1 MLAMIP
7 IWALVFMIMLAIQPM
22 MPPMMMVQSQC
33 IGRGPPTHRGGGDGA
48 ADEAPAGGR
57 RMDAATVAQPPGP
70 LEAGRLWAGS
80 GGPEEQGGAEL
91 SLDATGPAPDRT

>member
-1 MLAMIP
+1 
-7 IWALVFMIMLAIQPM
+7 
-22 MPPMMMVQSQC
+22 
-33 IGRGPPTHRGGGDGA
+33 
-48 ADEAPAGGR
+48 
-57 RMDAATVAQPPGP
+57 MDAATVAQPPGP